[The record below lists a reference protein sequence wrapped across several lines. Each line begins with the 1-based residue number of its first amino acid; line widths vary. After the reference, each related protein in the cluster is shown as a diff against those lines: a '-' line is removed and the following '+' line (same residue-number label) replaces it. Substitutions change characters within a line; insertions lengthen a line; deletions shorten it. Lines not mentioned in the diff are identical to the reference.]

1 MAMRFPLKLLSLAAL
16 GVAMIGVAPAEA
28 DGRRH
33 GRGGYWVDP
42 PPRYV
47 PARPHYHRH
56 GPPRGYGYYAPP
68 PRVYYPPPRA
78 YYVPPPPRYYAPAPS
93 AGFYFRF

>member
-1 MAMRFPLKLLSLAAL
+1 MRFPLKLLSLAAL
-16 GVAMIGVAPAEA
+16 GVALIGVAPADA
-28 DGRRH
+28 NHRGH

-47 PARPHYHRH
+47 PARPRH
-56 GPPRGYGYYAPP
+56 WQGPRHGYGYHAPP

-78 YYVPPPPRYYAPAPS
+78 YYPAPRHYAPPPG